1 MSETTLRLLVYSEKD
16 LGIMID
22 EKHEFVEHIDSIVK
36 IWKPSGKVKKSEKS
50 PEVLELLGLILK
62 MFCTTQVSTLPSLS
76 LLGLFA

>member
-36 IWKPSGKVKKSEKS
+36 IWKPTGQVKKSE
-50 PEVLELLGLILK
+50 VELLGLILK